1 MAKERGVQMG
11 IIYGIEDL
19 PQRNE
24 NYKVIITDIVEETD
38 ICIVGSGAAGA
49 VLAKE
54 LVESGKR
61 VVLLEKGGY
70 YEGKDMNQ
78 READMMPLLWK
89 NAGFNFN
96 DSLRIAIAQGCCL
109 GGSTIINDAVCF
121 DTPPSVREEWSNKY
135 GVDFSNDEWTNHLKR
150 VNETLHVTEVEDNE
164 LNRNNMMLREG
175 ARKLGLRD
183 HRKNSRNCVN
193 CMQCGFCHIGCHYE
207 TKQNVLVTY
216 IHQALK
222 NPDSQIHIYCNC
234 NVSKIVYRN
243 GRVEGVD
250 GDFIDIDG
258 NKKYRIR
265 VNAKVFIISAGAIAS
280 SKLPP
285 RKWYRRRYSRKGI
298 MFASWDSGY
307 WAILIMK

>member
-1 MAKERGVQMG
+1 MG

-49 VLAKE
+49 VFARK

-109 GGSTIINDAVCF
+109 GGS
-121 DTPPSVREEWSNKY
+121 
-135 GVDFSNDEWTNHLKR
+135 NH
-150 VNETLHVTEVEDNE
+150 N
-164 LNRNNMMLREG
+164 
-175 ARKLGLRD
+175 
-183 HRKNSRNCVN
+183 
-193 CMQCGFCHIGCHYE
+193 
-207 TKQNVLVTY
+207 
-216 IHQALK
+216 
-222 NPDSQIHIYCNC
+222 
-234 NVSKIVYRN
+234 
-243 GRVEGVD
+243 
-250 GDFIDIDG
+250 
-258 NKKYRIR
+258 
-265 VNAKVFIISAGAIAS
+265 
-280 SKLPP
+280 
-285 RKWYRRRYSRKGI
+285 
-298 MFASWDSGY
+298 
-307 WAILIMK
+307 